1 MTGKHSRRRFLS
13 MAGGSM
19 AGVAVTSGAFYSA
32 TALMRA
38 NAAEDGGFDGVSSP
52 RYTDLTPFKD
62 KLRLP
67 PTLAPTHDGTTEVE
81 MVNRNIR
88 LHSQLPP
95 VPMWTYA
102 GHFPGPTI
110 EARRGQ
116 RLRFAWT
123 NRLQGTLPVK
133 AVHVAPAGP
142 PPGLHPYNE
151 AGSGGAAERPDMAAL
166 TPWTSVHLHGGYQ
179 HAISDGQPDDA
190 VTPGDSQLSEYAN
203 EKAAHLFYHDHAMP
217 VTGPNV
223 LSGLAGSYLVRDERE
238 DRLDLPRGRYEVT
251 LSLADVNFEQDAQGR
266 LEGRILYKRI
276 APAPASS
283 PDANPPS
290 LAFEGPFTMVNGV
303 VWPYLDVEARA
314 YRFRMV
320 NNSLTRQYILAL
332 LDETTGKPLTGAV
345 TVIGTDGGLLG
356 EPRGAG
362 ETISLMP
369 AERVDVVIDFSVFA
383 GKRLRFVNTI
393 PGAPAGA
400 PVPDAG
406 VGRPEVMQFRVS
418 GAAAPKYRVPKR
430 LSADFRPLTAEDV
443 PAGAVE
449 RFVALIVD
457 GFGMP
462 ALQELQEA
470 APGTKPG
477 PGIVQLELDGR
488 LRTFRGAANYFED
501 PTGFYAAAGAFEV
514 WTFLNAGSI
523 PIAHPIHIHL
533 IDFQLLQRNAL
544 VGTVDSATQSTAQPL
559 TPGAAQPIAAEESG
573 WKDTVLVPGHSMVR
587 VAGRFGRQTGRFMYH
602 CHLLDHEDDGMM
614 RPVVVMPPAVLDV
627 QKRQMA
633 LMGRTIGG
641 GMSGDMP
648 GMTK

>member
-13 MAGGSM
+13 MATGTM
-19 AGVAVTSGAFYSA
+19 AGVAVTSAAFYSA
-32 TALMRA
+32 TELMRA
-38 NAAEDGGFDGVSSP
+38 NAAENGGFDGVSSP
-52 RYTDLTPFKD
+52 QYTDLTPFKD
-62 KLRLP
+62 KLRQP
-67 PTLAPTHDGTTEVE
+67 PTLAPKHDGITEME
-81 MVNRNIR
+81 MVNQTVR

-110 EARRGQ
+110 EARRGE

-123 NRLQGTLPVK
+123 NKLRGTLPVK
-133 AVHVAPAGP
+133 AVYVAPDGP
-142 PPGLHPYNE
+142 PPGLHPYNV

-166 TPWTSVHLHGGYQ
+166 TPWTAVHLHGGYQ

-190 VTPGDSQLSEYAN
+190 VTPGSSQLTEYTN

-238 DRLDLPRGRYEVT
+238 DALGLPKDDYEVT
-251 LSLADVNFEQDAQGR
+251 LSLADINFEKDAQGR

-276 APAPASS
+276 AAAPASS
-283 PDANPPS
+283 PDANPPT
-290 LAFEGPFTMVNGV
+290 LAFEGPFTIVNGV
-303 VWPYLDVEARA
+303 VWPYMDVEARA

-320 NNSLTRQYILAL
+320 NNSLTRQFILAL
-332 LDETTGKPLTGAV
+332 LDEATGKPLPGAV

-356 EPRGAG
+356 EPQPAG

-393 PGAPAGA
+393 PGVPAGS

-406 VGRPEVMQFRVS
+406 VGRPEVMQFRV
-418 GAAAPKYRVPKR
+418 GRNAAPKYRVPRK
-430 LSADFRPLTAEDV
+430 LSAAFRPLTAKDV
-443 PAGAVE
+443 PADAVE
-449 RFVALIVD
+449 RFVGLIVD
-457 GFGMP
+457 KFGMP
-462 ALQELQEA
+462 ALQELQEVA
-470 APGTKPG
+470 SGTKTG
-477 PGIVQLELDGR
+477 PGIVQLELDGK
-488 LRTFRGAANYFED
+488 LRTFRGVANYFED
-501 PTGFYAAAGAFEV
+501 RTNFYAASGGFEV
-514 WTFLNAGSI
+514 WTFLNAGPI
-523 PIAHPIHIHL
+523 PIPHPIHIHL

-544 VGTVDSATQSTAQPL
+544 KGTIDTATQSTAQPL
-559 TPGAAQPIAAEESG
+559 TLGAAQPIAPEESG
-573 WKDTVLVPGHSMVR
+573 WKDTVLVPGNSMVR
-587 VAGRFGRQTGRFMYH
+587 VAGRFGAQTGRFMYH

-614 RPVVVMPPAVLDV
+614 RPVVIMPPAVLTV

-633 LMGRTIGG
+633 LMGSST
-641 GMSGDMP
+641 GMSDDMP
-648 GMTK
+648 GMKM